1 MAEEI
6 TYSIDDIIQGELEL
20 EQDVNVIL
28 GAASDQNVA
37 TIKGTCIDNSHV
49 YFVAPVAR

>member
-28 GAASDQNVA
+28 GAASDQNCSYDQGYVYRQLS
-37 TIKGTCIDNSHV
+37 SHL
-49 YFVAPVAR
+49 